1 MKKIHLRDTESDKE
15 LCIVKKSYNLSNLN
29 DQKWYLLGSQDLF
42 NEDTYVLEQLDD
54 TKAGNDLRREDG
66 KKIYSVIS
74 VGQ

>member
-1 MKKIHLRDTESDKE
+1 MKKINLRDTESNKE
-15 LCIVKKSYNLSNLN
+15 ICIVKKSYNLSNLN

-42 NEDTYVLEQLDD
+42 NEDAYVLDQLNDI
-54 TKAGNDLRREDG
+54 KAGNDLRHRDG